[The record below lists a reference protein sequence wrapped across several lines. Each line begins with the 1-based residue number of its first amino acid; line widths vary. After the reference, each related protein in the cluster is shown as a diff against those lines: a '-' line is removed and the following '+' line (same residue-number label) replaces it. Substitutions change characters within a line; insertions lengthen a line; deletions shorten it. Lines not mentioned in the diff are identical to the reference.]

1 MDIYPNTGNQ
11 KVRVKRTAPRPDG
24 REKQPDGRDL
34 FRNVLRWNSLVITSP
49 SCDFHSDTKIKQ
61 EDSSTDFEKAK
72 IIRRKNDFFFEMVRF
87 SQH

>member
-24 REKQPDGRDL
+24 RKKQPDGRNL

-61 EDSSTDFEKAK
+61 EDSSTDFEKSEDYSTEK
-72 IIRRKNDFFFEMVRF
+72 RF
-87 SQH
+87 LF